1 LNADPNSIVNTDQAK
16 VYPYILRSFKRHD
29 VVNHSQLEYARHN
42 PDGTVSHV
50 NNAESFFSLLKRG
63 VVGAF
68 HHVSPEHLP
77 RYCDEFSFRW
87 DFRKVSDGER
97 MVEGLK
103 RTVGKRLTYRPTT
116 N

>member
-1 LNADPNSIVNTDQAK
+1 M
-16 VYPYILRSFKRHD
+16 
-29 VVNHSQLEYARHN
+29 NHSRLEYARHN
-42 PDGTVSHV
+42 SDGTVSHV
-50 NNAESFFSLLKRG
+50 NNAESYFSLLKRG

-77 RYCDEFSFRW
+77 RYCEEFNFRW

-103 RTVGKRLTYRPTT
+103 RTVGKRLTYKQPAARR
-116 N
+116 